1 MKILRRL
8 SLKIKILVAPLFI
21 SLFVLS
27 YLAYSYS
34 VGMRNAS
41 DIRELK
47 ENRFIV
53 VDLAVTNVGLLDKI
67 TDMLNSGTSAGEVEM
82 IHATDALASEIRDN
96 LKAIQTRSP
105 KDEAVLRGLL
115 KTFDD
120 YFEVAK
126 HISLAMV
133 SGDADFSQL
142 QNDISRMTE
151 SLDKSKQ
158 GLAAYKQSS
167 KEDFVSDMEA
177 TSSTAN
183 QAIKLGII
191 SGFVAIVFAIALS
204 HFVAGSIK
212 KSMDEV
218 VNSLREI
225 AEGGGD
231 LRGRIPQKT
240 EDEIGTLVKWFNT
253 FVGKLQSIIT
263 KLVDDVAR
271 LEAMA
276 KEMEQVEAM
285 TEHLLVDE
293 RQRILDVTDQVRI
306 IAEQAGQV
314 ADNASSAANSSQEV
328 RTLANQGKESVG
340 TTIQH
345 IESLAK
351 QIDSAVEATHQ
362 IEKDGNNISSVVQT
376 IKDIADQTNL
386 LALNAAIEAARAGE
400 QGRGFA
406 VVADEV
412 RGLAEK
418 TKNATIEVYQTME
431 TLMGSTKTIVSVVSE
446 SQTKAETSVN
456 RVQETGQMLEVMLS
470 QFDVMSEMNGRIASH
485 TDDQR
490 KVADGV
496 NNSSEELSRISG
508 QVSGLSSQTG
518 EIIRQVAELSLD
530 IKHLSEQFQ
539 V

>member
-1 MKILRRL
+1 MKFFRRL

-34 VGMRNAS
+34 VGMRNAN

-53 VDLAVTNVGLLDKI
+53 VDLAATNVGLLDKI

-96 LKAIQTRSP
+96 LKVIQTRSP
-105 KDEAVLRGLL
+105 KDEPILRELL
-115 KTFDD
+115 ETFDD
-120 YFEVAK
+120 YFNVAE

-142 QNDISRMTE
+142 QNDISHMTG
-151 SLDKSKQ
+151 SLEKTKQ
-158 GLAAYKQSS
+158 GFAAYKQSS

-191 SGFVAIVFAIALS
+191 SGFVAIVLAIALS
-204 HFVAGSIK
+204 HFVASSIK
-212 KSMDEV
+212 NSMDEV

-271 LEAMA
+271 LETMA
-276 KEMEQVEAM
+276 KEMAQVEEK
-285 TEHLLVDE
+285 TENLLVDE
-293 RQRILDVTDQVRI
+293 RQRILDVTEHVRI

-345 IESLAK
+345 IESLAR

-362 IEKDGNNISSVVQT
+362 IEQDGNNINSVVQA

-446 SQTKAETSVN
+446 SQIKAETSVN

-496 NNSSEELSRISG
+496 SNSSEELSHISG